1 MDFSM
6 KKILLF
12 VVAMSAILFS
22 GCGAFKSQAYY
33 DYKSKLIGT
42 ELDGTYT
49 IRSWGR
55 ARNAVDAYVQARKQ
69 AVKDVIFTGVQAETS
84 NLTSLKPLLFDMNAE
99 EKYEDYFAV
108 FFADGGEFEQYVSMK
123 ERRVMSSN
131 FSRTEAQTLA
141 QVTVCVNRV
150 ALKEKL
156 IKDGI
161 LKAK

>member
-1 MDFSM
+1 
-6 KKILLF
+6 
-12 VVAMSAILFS
+12 
-22 GCGAFKSQAYY
+22 
-33 DYKSKLIGT
+33 
-42 ELDGTYT
+42 
-49 IRSWGR
+49 
-55 ARNAVDAYVQARKQ
+55 
-69 AVKDVIFTGVQAETS
+69 
-84 NLTSLKPLLFDMNAE
+84 MNAE

-141 QVTVCVNRV
+141 QVTACVNRA